1 MRVRLDRALAPS
13 LCLCLASTALLATS
27 EATLDRL
34 EFEIRSRYKEV
45 TPAAVIQI
53 IGVPQDTAERDG
65 AEYLTWQASKQ
76 SGSFASGFGTAR
88 THECRATFEF
98 RDQKLTSVSLAG
110 TSRADRTL
118 CKKLVDPLLR
128 NAPQS
133 AEISQS
139 GPAFAPP
146 QVEPTSERLTNI
158 EIVKLTKAKLMDDVI
173 IAKIKASWC
182 SFDLSTDGLIALKGA
197 GVSDRVIQAMMEASS
212 KTM

>member
-45 TPAAVIQI
+45 TPSAVIQI

-65 AEYLTWQASKQ
+65 AEFLTWQASKQ

-98 RDQKLTSVSLAG
+98 RNQKLTSVSLAG

-128 NAPQS
+128 NAPR
-133 AEISQS
+133 AESSPS
-139 GPAFAPP
+139 GPPFTPP
-146 QVEPTSERLTNI
+146 QVEATSERLTNV

-182 SFDLSTDGLIALKGA
+182 SFDLSTDGLIALKEA
-197 GVSDRVIQAMMEASS
+197 GVSDRVIQAMMEASI